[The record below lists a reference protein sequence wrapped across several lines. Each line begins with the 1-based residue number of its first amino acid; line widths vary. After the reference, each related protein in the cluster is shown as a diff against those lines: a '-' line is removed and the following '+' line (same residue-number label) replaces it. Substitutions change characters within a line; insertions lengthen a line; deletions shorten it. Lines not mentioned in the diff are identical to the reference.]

1 MYAIERKKIIR
12 EYLKEHNQVQV
23 QELSRILD
31 VSEVTVRRDLEFL
44 EKEGLLTRTHGG
56 AILNGSSEQHE
67 LFTLF
72 EPVED
77 KANYD
82 KIATAALKFIN
93 DGDVIMLTNG
103 ETNAIIASRLEER
116 KGVKVL
122 TNDVTIALKIAL
134 QQQNH
139 VVLLGGD
146 LHKTDIALYGSMT
159 LMNLEKFF
167 VHHLFVEIDGIN
179 SSLQATVTSQEKAD
193 LILKAMNVC
202 ENVTFI
208 CPSKRFNTS
217 AFFLLG
223 KVTMSK
229 RIITDK
235 DVSDEYKEK
244 IFSNNVALFTS
255 AAPFEG
261 NA

>member
-1 MYAIERKKIIR
+1 MYAIERKRIIK

-23 QELSRILD
+23 QELSRILN

-56 AILNGSSEQHE
+56 AILNSSSEQHD

-72 EPVED
+72 EPAED
-77 KANYD
+77 KAYYD
-82 KIATAALKFIN
+82 KIATAALKFIK

-103 ETNAIIASRLEER
+103 ETNAIIASRLDER
-116 KGVKVL
+116 KQVKVL

-134 QQQNH
+134 QPNNQ

-146 LHKTDIALYGSMT
+146 LHKTDIALYGSIT
-159 LMNLEKFF
+159 LFSMERFF
-167 VHHLFVEIDGIN
+167 VHHLFVEVDGIN
-179 SSLQATVTSQEKAD
+179 ASLQATVNSQEKAD
-193 LILKAMNVC
+193 LILKAMQLC

-223 KVTMSK
+223 KVSMAK
-229 RIITDK
+229 RVITDNE
-235 DVSDEYKEK
+235 VSDEYKEK
-244 IFSNNVALFTS
+244 LFSNNIALFTS

-261 NA
+261 TR

>member
-1 MYAIERKKIIR
+1 MYAIERKRIIK

-56 AILNGSSEQHE
+56 AILNSSSEQHD
-67 LFTLF
+67 LYTLF
-72 EPVED
+72 EPAED
-77 KANYD
+77 TAYYD
-82 KIATAALKFIN
+82 KIATVALKLIE

-103 ETNAIIASRLEER
+103 ETNAIIASRLDER
-116 KGVKVL
+116 KQVKVL

-134 QQQNH
+134 QPNNQ

-146 LHKTDIALYGSMT
+146 LHKTDIALYGSIT
-159 LMNLEKFF
+159 LLSMERFF
-167 VHHLFVEIDGIN
+167 VHHLFVEVDGIN
-179 SSLQATVTSQEKAD
+179 ASLQATVNSQEKAD
-193 LILKAMNVC
+193 LILKAMQLC

-223 KVTMSK
+223 KVSMAK
-229 RIITDK
+229 RVITDNE
-235 DVSDEYKEK
+235 VSDEYKEK
-244 IFSNNVALFTS
+244 LFSNNIALFTS
-255 AAPFEG
+255 VAPFEG
-261 NA
+261 NR

>member
-1 MYAIERKKIIR
+1 MYAIERKRIIK

-31 VSEVTVRRDLEFL
+31 VSEVTVRRDLEHL
-44 EKEGLLTRTHGG
+44 EKEGILTRTHGG
-56 AILNGSSEQHE
+56 AILNNSTEQHE

-72 EPVED
+72 EPAED
-77 KANYD
+77 KAHYD
-82 KIATAALKFIN
+82 KIATAALNFIK
-93 DGDVIMLTNG
+93 DGEVIMLTNG
-103 ETNAIIASRLEER
+103 ETNAILASRLEER
-116 KGVKVL
+116 SGVKVL

-134 QQQNH
+134 QPQNQ

-146 LHKTDIALYGSMT
+146 LHKKDIALYGSMT
-159 LMNLEKFF
+159 LTNLERFF
-167 VHHLFVEIDGIN
+167 VNHLFVEIDGIN
-179 SSLQATVTSQEKAD
+179 SSLQATVDSQEKAD
-193 LILKAMNVC
+193 LILKAMQLC

-223 KVTMSK
+223 RITMAR
-229 RIITDK
+229 RILTDK

-244 IFSNNVALFTS
+244 IFSANIALFTS

-261 NA
+261 SK

>member
-1 MYAIERKKIIR
+1 MYAIERKRIIR

-31 VSEVTVRRDLEFL
+31 VSEVTVRRDLESL

-56 AILNGSSEQHE
+56 AILNSSTEQHE

-72 EPVED
+72 EPAED
-77 KANYD
+77 KAHYD

-116 KGVKVL
+116 KRVKVL

-134 QQQNH
+134 QKDNH

-146 LHKTDIALYGSMT
+146 LNKTDIALYGSMT
-159 LMNLEKFF
+159 QLNLEKFF

-193 LILKAMNVC
+193 LILKAMQLC
-202 ENVTFI
+202 ENVSFI
-208 CPSKRFNTS
+208 CPSKRFNKS

-223 KVTMSK
+223 KLSMAK
-229 RIITDK
+229 RIITDNDLS
-235 DVSDEYKEK
+235 DVYKEK
-244 IFSNNVALFTS
+244 IFSSNIALFTS
-255 AAPFEG
+255 VAPYEG